1 MIIPLK
7 DLEVSQRGLRHP
19 EQVIGILQS
28 LIAGDSIEPITLVPY
43 PDKWVIHDGHHRAVA
58 LYLFEQ
64 IRLGHINGPKSH
76 ITEDLHFKVGTY
88 NAKLKKRTFG
98 KIEDLIK
105 RVTYATSQARKTS
118 ASPSGSS
125 SDPHPKSTSR
135 SIE

>member
-64 IRLGHINGPKSH
+64 IRLGWLQAPRSH